1 VGDTAGTAYL
11 VHPEGGTGPG
21 VLLLHSWW
29 GLTPEVKR
37 QCDALATA
45 GFVVLAPDLLE
56 GRRPETSAEAEVE
69 LAESDPN
76 RTAALLLSSVVAL
89 RSQTDDPSGP
99 VAVLGYSMGA
109 SWAMWLATRQPDSI
123 RAVVIYYGTQD
134 IDFSDLRAPVLGHFA
149 SDDVFDDED
158 TVAYMEA
165 QLRLAG
171 KTVTFHRYDGTTH
184 WFAEADR
191 DAYAP
196 AAAALAWDRTL
207 AFLSR

>member
-1 VGDTAGTAYL
+1 MGDSAGTAYL
-11 VHPEGGTGPG
+11 VHPDAGTGPG
-21 VLLLHSWW
+21 LLFLHSWW
-29 GLTPEVKR
+29 GLTAEVKR
-37 QCDALATA
+37 QCDELAA
-45 GFVVLAPDLLE
+45 DGFVVLAPDLME

-69 LAESDPN
+69 LAELDPN

-89 RSQTDDPSGP
+89 RSQTDDPDGP

-149 SDDVFDDED
+149 ADDPFADDNA
-158 TVAYMEA
+158 VAYMEA

-171 KTVTFHRYDGTTH
+171 KSVTFHRYENTTH

-191 DAYAP
+191 EAYVP
-196 AAAALAWDRTL
+196 TAASLAWGRTVS
-207 AFLSR
+207 FLSA